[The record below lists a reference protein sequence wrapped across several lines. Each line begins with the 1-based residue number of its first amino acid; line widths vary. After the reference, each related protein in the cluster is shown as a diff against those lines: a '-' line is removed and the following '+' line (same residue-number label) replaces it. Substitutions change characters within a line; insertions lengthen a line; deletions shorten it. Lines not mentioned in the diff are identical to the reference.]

1 MRWRR
6 KRGYCGSEEE
16 EGGGGG
22 EGGRGGGGSREVLL
36 SIETELCLKL
46 GRVGRV
52 MDCYFDPM
60 IG

>member
-16 EGGGGG
+16 EEGGGG
-22 EGGRGGGGSREVLL
+22 EGGGSREVLL

-46 GRVGRV
+46 GRGGRV